1 MIDEDGIWQTE
12 ENKVVE
18 MVEAYYRGL
27 FTTSNPTHI
36 SEVLNAVE
44 HVVIDGM
51 RQSLLLPYS
60 LDEVRAALFQMHLSK
75 LPGPNGMSPYF
86 FQKFWHIMGPDVTS
100 TVISVLHLGQYLHKM
115 NYIHIVLILKSKNPK
130 HITY

>member
-1 MIDEDGIWQTE
+1 M
-12 ENKVVE
+12 VE

-44 HVVIDGM
+44 HVVTNGM
-51 RQSLLLPYS
+51 RQSLLLSYS
-60 LDEVRAALFQMHLSK
+60 LEEVRATLFQMHLSK

-86 FQKFWHIMGPDVTS
+86 FQKFWHIMGPNVTS
-100 TVISVLHLGQYLHKM
+100 TVILVLHLG
-115 NYIHIVLILKSKNPK
+115 
-130 HITY
+130 

>member
-1 MIDEDGIWQTE
+1 M
-12 ENKVVE
+12 VE

-44 HVVIDGM
+44 HVVTDGM

-75 LPGPNGMSPYF
+75 LPGLNRMSPYF
-86 FQKFWHIMGPDVTS
+86 FQKFWHIMGPNVTS
-100 TVISVLHLGQYLHKM
+100 TVILVLHLG
-115 NYIHIVLILKSKNPK
+115 
-130 HITY
+130 